1 MTLIEKIKPY
11 VYHITHEP
19 TGVCYVGSRGSN
31 KVTSKEDFW
40 NIYFTSSVKVKG
52 LIEEYGVESFKIDWI
67 TEYETSQQAVEEE
80 EKFQHEKDVVN
91 NDLYLNQAIWPYLDT
106 TGENNGFYGKTH
118 TEESKKKQSESKKGV
133 NHSGENNPMY
143 GKKHTD
149 ETRQQISDAGKGK
162 NNSMYGTKR
171 IGENNPMYGKSN
183 KWGKHSPETKKKM
196 SEAVQ
201 RRLEYRNWNEYY
213 NIVKKEA

>member
-1 MTLIEKIKPY
+1 MWSTTTPIKIQLSKVTPQKNERTMTLIEKIKPY

-80 EKFQHEKDVVN
+80 EKFQHIKN
-91 NDLYLNQAIWPYLDT
+91 LGSPQLCWLAILC
-106 TGENNGFYGKTH
+106 
-118 TEESKKKQSESKKGV
+118 
-133 NHSGENNPMY
+133 
-143 GKKHTD
+143 
-149 ETRQQISDAGKGK
+149 
-162 NNSMYGTKR
+162 
-171 IGENNPMYGKSN
+171 
-183 KWGKHSPETKKKM
+183 
-196 SEAVQ
+196 
-201 RRLEYRNWNEYY
+201 
-213 NIVKKEA
+213 

>member
-118 TEESKKKQSESKKGV
+118 TEESKKKQSESKKGI
-133 NHSGENNPMY
+133 NHS
-143 GKKHTD
+143 
-149 ETRQQISDAGKGK
+149 
-162 NNSMYGTKR
+162 
-171 IGENNPMYGKSN
+171 GENNPMYGKSN
-183 KWGKHSPETKKKM
+183 KWGKHSSETKKKM